1 MNKPCRQ
8 LTERAE
14 FYLCLARAFLPPME
28 QRDFHAI
35 REQLAPEL
43 AELGAEL
50 GYSISRPLAQ
60 FRAAIARIPDEQELL
75 RLYSRLF
82 LVPPTP
88 AHLNGGFYLDGAFMG
103 HSTLQIETCYRR
115 FGLVRS
121 PDFHDAPDHLSSL
134 LEFLALIHA
143 RAEEANVAGD
153 NAVVEIL
160 LRESGG
166 FARDYVAPWLPALYR
181 DLDGVTAHGSINVYA
196 ALVDVLQTAVAH
208 DFARADAVSDP
219 LPPAL
224 ASPPDNGSARHSSDQ
239 LRCQSCGTAFIATDG
254 MHDILLSL
262 TRSGLGTEHLEQCP
276 ECRTRSMGLSSM
288 PAPDPKR
295 LRH

>member
-1 MNKPCRQ
+1 MNQSCRQ

-28 QRDFHAI
+28 QRDFHAMK
-35 REQLAPEL
+35 EQLAPEL
-43 AELGAEL
+43 EELGAEL
-50 GYSISRPLAQ
+50 GYSLSQPLAQ
-60 FRAAIARIPDEQELL
+60 FRAAIARIPDKQELL

-103 HSTLQIETCYRR
+103 QSTLQIEACYRR

-143 RAEEANVAGD
+143 RAEEASAAGD
-153 NAVVEIL
+153 KAVVEIL
-160 LRESGG
+160 LREAGG
-166 FARDYVAPWLPALYR
+166 FARDYVLPWLPALYR
-181 DLDGVTAHGSINVYA
+181 DLDRATAYGSISPYA
-196 ALVDVLQTAVAH
+196 ALIDVLQTAMAH
-208 DFARADAVSDP
+208 DFARADAASG
-219 LPPAL
+219 LMAPAL
-224 ASPPDNGSARHSSDQ
+224 ASTPDDGSARHTSDQ

-262 TRSGLGTEHLEQCP
+262 TRSGLGTEHLELCP

-288 PAPDPKR
+288 PEPDLKR

>member
-1 MNKPCRQ
+1 MNKPSRQ
-8 LTERAE
+8 FMERAE
-14 FYLCLARAFLPPME
+14 FYLCLARALLPPME

-35 REQLAPEL
+35 REQLAAEL
-43 AELGAEL
+43 EELGAEL
-50 GYSISRPLAQ
+50 GYSINRTLAQ
-60 FRAAIARIPDEQELL
+60 FRAAIARIPDQQELL

-103 HSTLQIETCYRR
+103 QSTLQIEACYRR

-143 RAEEANVAGD
+143 RAEEANAAD
-153 NAVVEIL
+153 DKAVVEIL
-160 LRESGG
+160 LREAGG
-166 FARDYVAPWLPALYR
+166 FARDYVLPWLPALYR
-181 DLDGVTAHGSINVYA
+181 DLDGATVYGSISAYA

-208 DFARADAVSDP
+208 DFARADAAPDP
-219 LPPAL
+219 VAPAS
-224 ASPPDNGSARHSSDQ
+224 ASSPDDGSARRASDQ
-239 LRCQSCGTAFIATDG
+239 LRCRNCETAFIATDE
-254 MHDILLSL
+254 MYDILLSL
-262 TRSGLGTEHLEQCP
+262 TRSGLGTEHLELCP
-276 ECRTRSMGLSSM
+276 ECRTRSMGLLSM
-288 PAPDPKR
+288 PVPGPKR

>member
-1 MNKPCRQ
+1 MNKPSRQ
-8 LTERAE
+8 FTERAE

-35 REQLAPEL
+35 REYLATEL
-43 AELGAEL
+43 AELGAAI
-50 GYSISRPLAQ
+50 GYPIGRPLERL
-60 FRAAIARIPDEQELL
+60 RAALARITGRQDLL
-75 RLYSRLF
+75 QLYSRLF

-103 HSTLQIETCYRR
+103 QSTLQIEACYRR

-143 RAEEANVAGD
+143 RAEEANAAD
-153 NAVVEIL
+153 DKAVVEIL
-160 LRESGG
+160 LREAGG
-166 FARDYVAPWLPALYR
+166 FARDYVVPWLPALYR
-181 DLDGVTAHGSINVYA
+181 DLDGATAYGSINAYA

-208 DFARADAVSDP
+208 DFARADAASDP
-219 LPPAL
+219 VAPAL
-224 ASPPDNGSARHSSDQ
+224 ASSPDDASVRHSSDQ
-239 LRCQSCGTAFIATDG
+239 LCCQSCGTAFIATNE
-254 MHDILLSL
+254 MRDILLSL
-262 TRSGLGTEHLEQCP
+262 TRSGLGTEHLELCP

-288 PAPDPKR
+288 PAPDAKR

>member
-1 MNKPCRQ
+1 MNKPSRQ
-8 LTERAE
+8 FTERAE

-35 REQLAPEL
+35 REYLATEL
-43 AELGAEL
+43 AELGAAI
-50 GYSISRPLAQ
+50 GYPIGRNLERL
-60 FRAAIARIPDEQELL
+60 RAALARITDRQDLL
-75 RLYSRLF
+75 QLYSRLF

-103 HSTLQIETCYRR
+103 QSTLQIEACYRR

-143 RAEEANVAGD
+143 RAEEADAAD
-153 NAVVEIL
+153 DKAVVEIL
-160 LRESGG
+160 LREAGG
-166 FARDYVAPWLPALYR
+166 FARDYVVPWLPALYR
-181 DLDGVTAHGSINVYA
+181 DLDGATVYGSINAYA

-208 DFARADAVSDP
+208 DFARADAASDP
-219 LPPAL
+219 L
-224 ASPPDNGSARHSSDQ
+224 ASSSDDGSARHSSDQ
-239 LRCQSCGTAFIATDG
+239 LRCRNCETAFIATDE
-254 MHDILLSL
+254 MRDILLSL
-262 TRSGLGTEHLEQCP
+262 TRSGLGTEHLELCL

-288 PAPDPKR
+288 PVPEPKR
-295 LRH
+295 PRH